1 MGAAE
6 TKVAKGDRVHICM
19 LEEGYTCQMGGGG
32 DDGDSDDNDND
43 NGGDNNGGSDGGGGG
58 DDKDNDNDKDNA
70 DYNDGDAIFLQ
81 CSEAC
86 NIGIEK
92 ETRLP
97 IFKTVLARQRPNQAA
112 ELTISNKCS

>member
-6 TKVAKGDRVHICM
+6 AKVAKGDRVHICM

-32 DDGDSDDNDND
+32 D
-43 NGGDNNGGSDGGGGG
+43 NNGGSDGGGGG
-58 DDKDNDNDKDNA
+58 EDKDNDNDKDNA

-81 CSEAC
+81 CAEAC

-97 IFKTVLARQRPNQAA
+97 IFKSVLAKQRPSQAA
-112 ELTISNKCS
+112 DHEHV